1 MSGFSLLNDYNNTI
15 DTNNTMRQVKG
26 WNIELSTSQF
36 DYLCQVLMDAND
48 DSKIVGRG
56 WDIQTFDN
64 LVDNVCNAT
73 ETYLS
78 LNCKGVRQIV
88 EGKIELQEGV

>member
-1 MSGFSLLNDYNNTI
+1 MKKGLNIEVTSGQYEFLYDLVMMAYELDVPE
-15 DTNNTMRQVKG
+15 QKG
-26 WNIELSTSQF
+26 W
-36 DYLCQVLMDAND
+36 DM
-48 DSKIVGRG
+48 
-56 WDIQTFDN
+56 QTFDN